1 MKLEFLAHAAFLF
14 TSNKGTKILT
24 DPYEQGG
31 FGGTINYGPIDE
43 QVDVITITHNHA
55 DHNYI
60 APWHQSVP
68 VINQAGKDK
77 FADIEI
83 FGVKVF
89 HDSNMGKERGENIIF
104 VMKIDDIIICHLG
117 DLGHTLNQDVLK
129 TIGKIDVLLLPVGG
143 LYTIDANQA
152 TSVMQSLAPKIC
164 IPMHYKTEKIA
175 VDFALL
181 QDFLK
186 DKNNVKILNTS
197 QVELNKDLLPPN
209 SEIWVLKYS
218 K

>member
-1 MKLEFLAHAAFLF
+1 
-14 TSNKGTKILT
+14 
-24 DPYEQGG
+24 
-31 FGGTINYGPIDE
+31 
-43 QVDVITITHNHA
+43 
-55 DHNYI
+55 
-60 APWHQSVP
+60 
-68 VINQAGKDK
+68 
-77 FADIEI
+77 
-83 FGVKVF
+83 
-89 HDSNMGKERGENIIF
+89 
-104 VMKIDDIIICHLG
+104 
-117 DLGHTLNQDVLK
+117 
-129 TIGKIDVLLLPVGG
+129 
-143 LYTIDANQA
+143 
-152 TSVMQSLAPKIC
+152 MQSLAPKIC